1 MMHCRATAA
10 TWWSFRG
17 CRRRPFV
24 WSQDF
29 ERHITKTCLDEAIA
43 KCSSSR
49 NLMMRLMTSPS
60 TLKIDSASTLIGPK
74 SRTSTAT
81 RNPSHARCGLGVL
94 FFASKKAGH
103 HSNWQ
108 SPLLETR
115 VDLDNSHACSCV
127 QVHRVAAPSRPRG
140 IGGYF
145 LKLWRNLV
153 NSPTMACTIQLPSDD
168 RRSPGSSFAIN
179 GLIANPNACL
189 AGPEPNF
196 LPYRVA
202 QGGRNGVC
210 N

>member
-1 MMHCRATAA
+1 
-10 TWWSFRG
+10 
-17 CRRRPFV
+17 
-24 WSQDF
+24 
-29 ERHITKTCLDEAIA
+29 
-43 KCSSSR
+43 
-49 NLMMRLMTSPS
+49 MMRLMTSPS
-60 TLKIDSASTLIGPK
+60 TLKIDASTLIGPK

-81 RNPSHARCGLGVL
+81 HNPSHARCGLGVS

-127 QVHRVAAPSRPRG
+127 QVHRVAAPFAPTRDRRISSSFGG
-140 IGGYF
+140 IW
-145 LKLWRNLV
+145 LTLQPDPASK
-153 NSPTMACTIQLPSDD
+153 
-168 RRSPGSSFAIN
+168 RRSPIRGSFFAIN

-196 LPYRVA
+196 LPYRAA

-210 N
+210 NKAWDRP